1 MREVVLFIAM
11 SLDGYIAAQ
20 DGAVDWLVGQSPESD
35 EPGSYPAFIAGVS
48 DIVMGYTTYHQLDT
62 VLCPGDWPYPEQ
74 TTYVLTHRAGE
85 TKQGVVFT
93 KEEPEALIKRLKQ
106 TEGGEIWICG
116 GASVANQFVRRGL
129 IDRYHISVIPTIRG
143 GGIRLFEGLEKP
155 IPLRLVSTEQ
165 YNGIVDLVYA
175 AR

>member
-20 DGAVDWLVGQSPESD
+20 DGGVDWLVGQSPESD

-74 TTYVLTHRAGE
+74 TTYVLTHRA
-85 TKQGVVFT
+85 
-93 KEEPEALIKRLKQ
+93 PEAAKGVIFTGEPVEALLSRLKAQ
-106 TEGGEIWICG
+106 EGGEIWICG
-116 GASVANQFVRRGL
+116 GASVVHQCMRQGL
-129 IDRYHISVIPTIRG
+129 IDRYHLNMIPTILG
-143 GGIRLFEGLEKP
+143 DGIRLFGALEEE
-155 IPLRLVSTEQ
+155 IPLRLLSTEH
-165 YNGIVDLVYA
+165 YNGIVDLVYTK
-175 AR
+175 R